1 MNQAEL
7 QKLVEEISLQY
18 FHVPFKH
25 EVKINNRMTT
35 TGGRYFLKDH
45 HIEAVVIHLIL
56 VYDVDKIEI
65 IFMNVKI
72 AIFSILAF
80 VK

>member
-25 EVKINNRMTT
+25 EVKLI
-35 TGGRYFLKDH
+35 
-45 HIEAVVIHLIL
+45 IEWQRRAEDTFKGSS
-56 VYDVDKIEI
+56 YWY
-65 IFMNVKI
+65 
-72 AIFSILAF
+72 
-80 VK
+80 

>member
-35 TGGRYFLKDH
+35 TG
-45 HIEAVVIHLIL
+45 
-56 VYDVDKIEI
+56 
-65 IFMNVKI
+65 
-72 AIFSILAF
+72 SITSVF
-80 VK
+80 FPNIWFF

>member
-25 EVKINNRMTT
+25 EA
-35 TGGRYFLKDH
+35 LKLLI
-45 HIEAVVIHLIL
+45 IE
-56 VYDVDKIEI
+56 
-65 IFMNVKI
+65 
-72 AIFSILAF
+72 
-80 VK
+80 